1 MPVDLATTVEPPV
14 STQTATPEL
23 PGARCKLGAVSR
35 ERTKLRARSA
45 LVGFV
50 ALAGTYMVTAWVSI
64 TLVFLIPRLMP
75 GNPLLALDDPTS
87 GLYLPSGLDRAHLL
101 ADYGLDRPLG
111 DQYLSFL
118 HGLVTGNLG
127 YSITENIRVS
137 TLIAQSLPW
146 TLLLFATALTISA
159 AVSFTTGLASGWRRG
174 GHGDRT
180 SMIGASILHAMPAF
194 VLGTLLLMAFG
205 VVFPVLPVS
214 GATSAFSSAT
224 GFAAALDIARH
235 LVLPAGTL
243 ALSLMAGQWL
253 LVRGFTVSALGE
265 DWLLF
270 ARAKGLPESLQRRR
284 HVGRNALLPFVTLI
298 GLEASF
304 GVGATIFIDSVFS
317 YPGLGAL
324 MLQSVDNRDY
334 PVMDACFLV
343 MTAMVLLCNFVID
356 MWYLVR
362 VPGARR
368 R

>member
-1 MPVDLATTVEPPV
+1 MPVDVEATVEP
-14 STQTATPEL
+14 TTATQREGADRTSEGLRPSATK
-23 PGARCKLGAVSR
+23 PGRSRFGAW
-35 ERTKLRARSA
+35 SA
-45 LVGFV
+45 LAVFGKLV
-50 ALAGTYMVTAWVSI
+50 GTYAVTAWVSI

-75 GNPLLALDDPTS
+75 GNPLLALDDPSS
-87 GLYLPSGLDRAHLL
+87 GFYLPSGLDRAHLL
-101 ADYGLDRPLG
+101 ADYGLGRPLG
-111 DQYLSFL
+111 AQYLTFL
-118 HGLVTGNLG
+118 HDLVVGDLG

-137 TLIAQSLPW
+137 TLVGQSLPW
-146 TLLLFATALTISA
+146 TLLLFATALAISA
-159 AVSFTTGLASGWRRG
+159 TVSFAAGLASGWRRG
-174 GHGDRT
+174 GRGDRS
-180 SMIGASILHAMPAF
+180 SMVGASILHAMPAF

-214 GATSAFSSAT
+214 GATSPFSSAT
-224 GFAAALDIARH
+224 GFAAALDVARH
-235 LVLPAGTL
+235 LVLPAATL

-304 GVGATIFIDSVFS
+304 AVGATIFIDSVFS
-317 YPGLGAL
+317 YPGLGTL

-343 MTAMVLLCNFVID
+343 MTAMVLLFNFLVD
-356 MWYLVR
+356 TWYLLR